1 MVIRL
6 CSGVPALG
14 LQRAIRSG
22 LGRPTE
28 FLTTSVRNVVNM
40 MLIARPS
47 IVTFV
52 LCRPG
57 LRMMAH
63 SKNTHNGRK
72 TE

>member
-1 MVIRL
+1 MVIRV
-6 CSGVPALG
+6 CSGVPVLG

-28 FLTTSVRNVVNM
+28 FLTTSVRNVVSM
-40 MLIARPS
+40 MLIASPS

-57 LRMMAH
+57 RSMTAQRKNMH
-63 SKNTHNGRK
+63 SGRK

>member
-1 MVIRL
+1 MVIRV
-6 CSGVPALG
+6 CSGVPSLG

-28 FLTTSVRNVVNM
+28 FLTTSVRKVASI
-40 MLIARPS
+40 MLIARPR
-47 IVTFV
+47 IVTFI

-57 LRMMAH
+57 LSIMAQR
-63 SKNTHNGRK
+63 KNMHNGSK

>member
-1 MVIRL
+1 MVTKV
-6 CSGVPALG
+6 CSGVPSFG

-28 FLTTSVRNVVNM
+28 FLTTSVRNAASM
-40 MLIARPS
+40 MLMARPS

-52 LCRPG
+52 LCIPG
-57 LRMMAH
+57 WNNIAH
-63 SKNTHNGRK
+63 NIMTQRGKR

>member
-1 MVIRL
+1 MRV
-6 CSGVPALG
+6 CSGVPFLG

-28 FLTTSVRNVVNM
+28 FFTTSVRNVVSM
-40 MLIARPS
+40 MLIARPN

-57 LRMMAH
+57 LSTMAH
-63 SKNTHNGRK
+63 RKNMHSGRK